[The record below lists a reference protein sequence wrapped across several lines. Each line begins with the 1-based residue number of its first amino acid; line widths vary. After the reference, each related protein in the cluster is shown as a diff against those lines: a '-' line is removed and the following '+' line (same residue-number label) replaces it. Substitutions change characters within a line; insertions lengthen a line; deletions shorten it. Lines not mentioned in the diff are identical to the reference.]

1 MAPVLEENKELQV
14 HFTQERHHKEDL
26 EVKVL
31 ALEKDKQLLEAEN
44 HSLSEQLSRIGDQQK
59 GMTLGLAL
67 LVFSVLRYL
76 TMTYITGDGAWPFP

>member
-1 MAPVLEENKELQV
+1 MR
-14 HFTQERHHKEDL
+14 FTQERHRKEDL

-44 HSLSEQLSRIGDQQK
+44 HSLIKQLGHSGDQQK
-59 GMTLGLAL
+59 GMTLGLAV

-76 TMTYITGDGAWPFP
+76 TMMYSAGDGARPF

>member
-1 MAPVLEENKELQV
+1 MR
-14 HFTQERHHKEDL
+14 FTQEHHHQEDL

-67 LVFSVLRYL
+67 LVFSILRYL
-76 TMTYITGDGAWPFP
+76 TVTYSAGDGAWPFP